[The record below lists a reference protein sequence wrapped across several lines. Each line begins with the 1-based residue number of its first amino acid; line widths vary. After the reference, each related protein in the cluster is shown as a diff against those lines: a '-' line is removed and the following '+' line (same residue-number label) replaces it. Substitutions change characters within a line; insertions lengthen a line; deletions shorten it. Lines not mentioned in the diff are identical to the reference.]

1 MTALYY
7 GGNVSMDLTTALT
20 GMLPFIVLVSAVLTA
35 IVSVLLLWLYKR
47 AVVRSMS
54 ASSGAPPPVSRVNSP
69 VVPSKSPGLTIT
81 TIGAGDPV
89 AGVGHAAYQ
98 ATSASLRRL
107 GIVYMV
113 AGLAYAFVLSLPW
126 MVTAGGGFP
135 LTRLLW
141 LVVCYAWPTVVTL
154 LLVVT
159 TTRRQGYIVA
169 GIYFGLVV
177 AVSSIVLMRNP
188 AAGAGDLIY
197 LWIFANGAGTVLLAA
212 FLTRRIRAVGPLV
225 LAFMIAGVTGASLLV
240 TLAGS
245 NDTLLRAIV
254 EAGGAFGLGAIALFI
269 LLHLLGFA
277 LFGLLGWWLLG
288 WLGRAYRT
296 KRMSDQS
303 LTVDALWLLFGVL
316 QSITLAFEGWA
327 WIFTGL
333 VAFGVYKVITL
344 LGFAHITA
352 SGGAESV
359 APPSLLLLRV
369 FALGSR
375 SERLFDGLE
384 KRWLRAGSIGMI
396 AGPDLVTSTVEPHE
410 FLDFVGGRL
419 SRRFIESEVDMSQR
433 LERRDVYPDPDGRY
447 RVNEFFCRQD
457 TWQMTM
463 RRLAA
468 DSDVVLMDLRSFSPR
483 NQGCLWE
490 LQQLLNGTPLERVLF
505 VVDETTDQAFLEDQL
520 QALWGRVSADSPNR
534 GYQSPVVRLFWTPSS
549 MSPAADSLVK
559 RLFDVCIP
567 ATV

>member
-1 MTALYY
+1 
-7 GGNVSMDLTTALT
+7 
-20 GMLPFIVLVSAVLTA
+20 VLVSAVLTG
-35 IVSVLLLWLYKR
+35 IVSALLLWLYRR

-54 ASSGAPPPVSRVNSP
+54 GSSGSPLPSWVDAPVEQSNTRE
-69 VVPSKSPGLTIT
+69 LTIT
-81 TIGAGDPV
+81 MVGADDPV
-89 AGVGHAAYQ
+89 PGKGPAIYQ
-98 ATSASLRRL
+98 TTSASLRNI

-113 AGLAYAFVLSLPW
+113 AGLAYAIVLSLPW
-126 MVTAGGGFP
+126 MLTAGGGFP

-141 LVVCYAWPTVVTL
+141 LVVCYAWPTLVTL
-154 LLVVT
+154 LLVAT
-159 TTRRQGYIVA
+159 TTPRQRFIVA
-169 GIYFGLVV
+169 SVYFGLVV
-177 AVSSIVLMRNP
+177 LIGGIALVRNS
-188 AAGAGDLIY
+188 GLGLNE
-197 LWIFANGAGTVLLAA
+197 LVFFWLFANGPATVLLAA
-212 FLTRRIRAVGPLV
+212 FLARRIRAVGPLV
-225 LAFMIAGVTGASLLV
+225 LAFMVAGVTGALLTV
-240 TLAGS
+240 TIAGS
-245 NDTLLRAIV
+245 NDTLLRTIV
-254 EAGGAFGLGAIALFI
+254 EVGGVFGLGAMALFV

-288 WLGRAYRT
+288 RLGRAYRV
-296 KRMSDQS
+296 KRLSDQS
-303 LTVDALWLLFGVL
+303 LTVDALWLTFAVL

-333 VAFGVYKVITL
+333 VAFGVYKVLTL
-344 LGFAHITA
+344 FGFARITA
-352 SGGAESV
+352 SRRAESV

-375 SERLFDGLE
+375 SERLFDGLK

-419 SRRFIESEVDMSQR
+419 SRQFIENEADMSQR
-433 LERRDVYPDPDGRY
+433 LDRRDLRPDPDGRY

-505 VVDETTDQAFLEDQL
+505 VVDETSDQTFLEDKL
-520 QALWGRVSADSPNR
+520 QALWGQVPVDSPNR
-534 GYQSPVVRLFWTPSS
+534 GHQPPVVRLFVAPFS
-549 MSPAADSLVK
+549 MSRAADSLAK
-559 RLFDVCIP
+559 QLFDIYMP
-567 ATV
+567 STV

>member
-1 MTALYY
+1 
-7 GGNVSMDLTTALT
+7 MDVTTALT
-20 GMLPFIVLVSAVLTA
+20 GMLPFIVVVSAVLTA

-54 ASSGAPPPVSRVNSP
+54 AGSGTPPPVSRANL
-69 VVPSKSPGLTIT
+69 PGLPGKGSELTMT
-81 TIGAGDPV
+81 TVGAADPV
-89 AGVGHAAYQ
+89 SGKGHAAYK
-98 ATSASLRRL
+98 ATSASLRRI
-107 GIVYMV
+107 GVVYTV
-113 AGLAYAFVLSLPW
+113 AGLAYALVLSLPW

-141 LVVCYAWPTVVTL
+141 LVVCYAWPTAITL
-154 LLVVT
+154 LLVAT
-159 TTRRQGYIVA
+159 TTRRQKIIVA
-169 GIYFGLVV
+169 SVYFGLVV
-177 AVSSIVLMRNP
+177 SVWGIALAHNVGLGLNE
-188 AAGAGDLIY
+188 LIFFW
-197 LWIFANGAGTVLLAA
+197 LFTNGAGTVLLAA

-225 LAFMIAGVTGASLLV
+225 LAFMIAGVTGAFLTV

-254 EAGGAFGLGAIALFI
+254 EVGGAFGLGAITLFV

-277 LFGLLGWWLLG
+277 LFGLLGWWLLS
-288 WLGRAYRT
+288 WLGRAYRA

-303 LTVDALWLLFGVL
+303 LTVDALWLSFAVL

-333 VAFGVYKVITL
+333 VAFGVYKVISM
-344 LGFAHITA
+344 LGFARITA
-352 SGGAESV
+352 AGGAESG
-359 APPSLLLLRV
+359 ALPSLLLLRV

-375 SERLFDGLE
+375 SEHLFDGLK

-419 SRRFIESEVDMSQR
+419 SRQFIESEADMSQR
-433 LERRDVYPDPDGRY
+433 LQRRDVYPDPDGRY
-447 RVNEFFCRQD
+447 RVSEFFCRQD

-463 RRLAA
+463 RRLAE

-490 LQQLLNGTPLERVLF
+490 LEQLLIGTPLERVLF
-505 VVDETTDQAFLEDQL
+505 VVDETTDQPFLADKL
-520 QALWGRVSADSPNR
+520 QALWSQVPAESPNR
-534 GYQSPVVRLFWTPSS
+534 GYQTPVARLFVAPSS
-549 MSPAADSLVK
+549 MSRAADSLVK
-559 RLFDVCIP
+559 QLFDICIP
-567 ATV
+567 VTA

>member
-1 MTALYY
+1 
-7 GGNVSMDLTTALT
+7 MDVTTALT
-20 GMLPFIVLVSAVLTA
+20 GMLPFIVVVSAVLTA

-54 ASSGAPPPVSRVNSP
+54 ASSGTPPPVSRANLP
-69 VVPSKSPGLTIT
+69 GVPGKGSGLTMT
-81 TIGAGDPV
+81 TVGAGDPV
-89 AGVGHAAYQ
+89 SGKGHAAYK
-98 ATSASLRRL
+98 ATSASLRRI
-107 GIVYMV
+107 GVVYTL

-126 MVTAGGGFP
+126 MVTAGGGYP

-169 GIYFGLVV
+169 GVYFGLVV
-177 AVSSIVLMRNP
+177 AVSSVALVRNP
-188 AAGAGDLIY
+188 GAGAGDLIY
-197 LWIFANGAGTVLLAA
+197 LWIFANGAATVLLAA

-225 LAFMIAGVTGASLLV
+225 LAFMIAGVTGALLLV
-240 TLAGS
+240 TIAGS
-245 NDTLLRAIV
+245 SDTLLRAIV
-254 EAGGAFGLGAIALFI
+254 EVGGTFGLGAVALFI

-277 LFGLLGWWLLG
+277 LFGLLGWWLLR
-288 WLGRAYRT
+288 WLGRAYRA
-296 KRMSDQS
+296 KRMSDQA
-303 LTVDALWLLFGVL
+303 LTVDALWLMFGVL
-316 QSITLAFEGWA
+316 QSFTLAFEGWG

-333 VAFGVYKVITL
+333 VAFGVYKTVTW
-344 LGFAHITA
+344 LGFARIRG
-352 SGGAESV
+352 SGGAEQGMH
-359 APPSLLLLRV
+359 PTLLLLRV
-369 FALGSR
+369 FALGKR
-375 SERLFDGLE
+375 SERLFDSVS

-419 SRRFIESEVDMSQR
+419 SRRFIESEADMSQC
-433 LERRDVYPDPDGRY
+433 LQRRDVYPDPDGRY

-468 DSDVVLMDLRSFSPR
+468 DSDVVLMDLRSFSPG

-490 LQQLLNGTPLERVLF
+490 LQQLLNGTPLERVLL
-505 VVDETTDQAFLEDQL
+505 VVDETTDQAFLEEQL
-520 QALWGRVSADSPNR
+520 HALWSQVPADSPNR
-534 GYQSPVVRLFWTPSS
+534 GHQAPVARLFVAPSS
-549 MSPAADSLVK
+549 MSRAADALVK
-559 RLFDVCIP
+559 QLFDVCIP
-567 ATV
+567 VTA

>member
-1 MTALYY
+1 
-7 GGNVSMDLTTALT
+7 
-20 GMLPFIVLVSAVLTA
+20 
-35 IVSVLLLWLYKR
+35 
-47 AVVRSMS
+47 
-54 ASSGAPPPVSRVNSP
+54 
-69 VVPSKSPGLTIT
+69 
-81 TIGAGDPV
+81 
-89 AGVGHAAYQ
+89 
-98 ATSASLRRL
+98 
-107 GIVYMV
+107 
-113 AGLAYAFVLSLPW
+113 
-126 MVTAGGGFP
+126 
-135 LTRLLW
+135 
-141 LVVCYAWPTVVTL
+141 

-169 GIYFGLVV
+169 GVYFGLVV
-177 AVSSIVLMRNP
+177 AVSSVALVRNP
-188 AAGAGDLIY
+188 GAGAGDLIY
-197 LWIFANGAGTVLLAA
+197 LWIFANGAATVLLAA

-225 LAFMIAGVTGASLLV
+225 LAFMIAGVTGALLLV
-240 TLAGS
+240 TIAGS
-245 NDTLLRAIV
+245 SDTLLRAIV
-254 EAGGAFGLGAIALFI
+254 EAGGAFGLGAVGLFI

-277 LFGLLGWWLLG
+277 LFGLLGWWLLA

-303 LTVDALWLLFGVL
+303 LTVDAIWLLFGVL
-316 QSITLAFEGWA
+316 QSFTLAFEGWA

-344 LGFAHITA
+344 FGFARITA
-352 SGGAESV
+352 DSGAGSV

-375 SERLFDGLE
+375 SERLFDGLK

-419 SRRFIESEVDMSQR
+419 SRRFIDSEADMSQR
-433 LERRDVYPDPDGRY
+433 LDRRDLRPDPDGRY

-468 DSDVVLMDLRSFSPR
+468 ESDVVLMDLRSFSPP

-505 VVDETTDQAFLEDQL
+505 VVDETTDQTFLEDQL
-520 QALWGRVSADSPNR
+520 QALWGQVPVDSPNR
-534 GYQSPVVRLFWTPSS
+534 GHQPPVVRLFVAPSS
-549 MSPAADSLVK
+549 MSRAADSLVK
-559 RLFDVCIP
+559 RLLEQ
-567 ATV
+567 